1 MLTWRVPKGTDKMK
15 NPEEPVPDDA
25 PAIEEPADQPNPMP
39 LDENGSEAQEPS
51 SPTKRQ
57 AKALGRV
64 GGCG

>member
-1 MLTWRVPKGTDKMK
+1 MK